1 MYISINKQTNGKVQT
16 VNKKRRKALRTQI
29 CIKKDVSRWFCEIL
43 WMFEKCELN
52 NIYVKHLTKYLPHT
66 HTHQTFANGF
76 IRISSF
82 KSRNTWFIMRI
93 LHTSSY
99 TTMKYEWYF
108 MTWQAQKKRTKTH
121 ATRNVSEAMGCDSS
135 HITFFLNGWNRMHSS
150 L

>member
-108 MTWQAQKKRTKTH
+108 MTWQAQKKANENTCHPKCEW
-121 ATRNVSEAMGCDSS
+121 SDGLW
-135 HITFFLNGWNRMHSS
+135 FFTYNIFLEWMEPNA